1 MRKNRF
7 RIILTVLFLGLA
19 LYFLYPTYKDYEF
32 NKDIKKLTNQQDSA
46 AFFDKYSN
54 DILKARDNRIKLG
67 LDLQGGMYVIMEV
80 DIAKLLNDLAKKQDE
95 TLKQV
100 LDGVSDQT
108 KNSDEDFVDLVD
120 LRLKEKGLSLKAYYG
135 EIRDDDSKIK
145 KDLKTEVENAIDRAI
160 QVVRNRI
167 DQYGVSEP
175 VIQKK
180 GSSRLVVELP
190 GVSNVTEVRK
200 LLQGTALLEF
210 KLVIDPQIAVKVM
223 EKVNTFLAGGN
234 LDSLIKADSLSK
246 ITKVDTTKKKDTSK
260 LTDKNVKKDSTTIT
274 NTKDTTKKDITKK
287 DSTKKDTKKD
297 TAKKNT
303 TKKDSIK
310 PSDSN
315 MTGLTDSNGNPVDT
329 NQQLSEEEFKKKN
342 PWFYLVRPQQFKDGS
357 LAWFVRETD
366 KPKVLK
372 ILERREIQDLIPTD
386 VSFAFSNRSTFVDA
400 GEKIYQFYV
409 LKKDPELTGGVV
421 INARSNIDPTSNS
434 AVVYM
439 EMNSDGAADWARIT
453 GSNINKQIAIVL
465 DNVVYSA
472 PVVRSKITGGNSQ
485 IEGMANIQEAKL
497 LEIVLKAGALPA
509 PLTIIEE
516 RTVGPSLGEDSIQ
529 KGLYSS
535 MIALI
540 LVALFM
546 IFYYHFAGGVADLAL
561 IFNMLFVM
569 GVMASFHATLTLP
582 GLAALILTIGMS
594 VDSNVL
600 IYERIREELAGGK
613 PLRTAIEIGYKK
625 AFSAILDS
633 HVTSLITA
641 VILYQFGTGPI
652 QGFALTLIIGLI
664 ANLFTAIVITRI
676 IFDIM
681 TEKGKTTINFG

>member
-7 RIILTVLFLGLA
+7 RIILTLLFLGLS

-54 DILKARDNRIKLG
+54 DLLKAREDRIKLG

-80 DIAKLLNDLAKKQDE
+80 DIAKLLHDLAKKQDE
-95 TLKQV
+95 TLNQV
-100 LDGVSDQT
+100 LAAVTEQT
-108 KNSDEDFVDLVD
+108 KTSDEDFVGLFEIK
-120 LRLKEKGLSLKAYYG
+120 LREKGLSLKAYYG
-135 EIRDDDSKIK
+135 EIRDDDSNIK
-145 KDLKTEVENAIDRAI
+145 SDLKTEVENAIDRAI

-190 GVSNVTEVRK
+190 GVSNVQEVRK

-234 LDSLIKADSLSK
+234 LDSLVKADSLSK
-246 ITKVDTTKKKDTSK
+246 ITKVDTTK
-260 LTDKNVKKDSTTIT
+260 LTNKNIKKDSTIVT
-274 NTKDTTKKDITKK
+274 NSKDSSKKDLTKKDTTKKD
-287 DSTKKDTKKD
+287 SKKDTS
-297 TAKKNT
+297 KKNIT
-303 TKKDSIK
+303 NKDSIK
-310 PSDSN
+310 PGDTN
-315 MTGLTDSNGNPVDT
+315 LTGLTDSNGNPIDT

-342 PWFYLVRPQQFKDGS
+342 PWFYLVRPQQFEDGS

-366 KPKVLK
+366 KANVLK
-372 ILERREIQDLIPTD
+372 ILAKKEIQDIIPTD
-386 VSFAFSNRSTFVDA
+386 VSFAFSNRSTFVDN

-421 INARSNIDPTSNS
+421 VNARSNIDPTSNS

-439 EMNSDGAADWARIT
+439 EMNSDGSADWARIT
-453 GSNINKQIAIVL
+453 GANINKQIAIVL

-509 PLTIIEE
+509 PLAIIEE

-535 MIALI
+535 IIALI
-540 LVALFM
+540 LVAIFM
-546 IFYYHFAGGVADLAL
+546 IVYYRFAGSVADIALA
-561 IFNMLFVM
+561 FNMIVIM
-569 GVMASFHATLTLP
+569 GIMASFHATLTLP
-582 GLAALILTIGMS
+582 GIAGLILTIGMA

-600 IYERIREELAGGK
+600 IYERIREELGGGK
-613 PLRTAIEIGYKK
+613 PIRTAIEIGYKK
-625 AFSAILDS
+625 AFSAIFDG
-633 HVTSLITA
+633 HVTSIITA
-641 VILYQFGTGPI
+641 TILYQFGTGPI
-652 QGFALTLIIGLI
+652 QGFALTLLIGLI
-664 ANLFTAIVITRI
+664 ANLFTSIVMTRI
-676 IFDIM
+676 VFDIM
-681 TEKGKTTINFG
+681 TDKGKTTINFG